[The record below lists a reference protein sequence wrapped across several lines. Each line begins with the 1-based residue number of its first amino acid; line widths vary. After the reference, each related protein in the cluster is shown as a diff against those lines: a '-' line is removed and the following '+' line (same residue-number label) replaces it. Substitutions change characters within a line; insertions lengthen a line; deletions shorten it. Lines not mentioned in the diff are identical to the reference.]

1 MNHLSETLLHPAET
15 ARMRGQASEVLD
27 GLLLERDRA
36 ERRLAESG
44 RQDLIKFITGRSSID
59 NAISAT
65 RKMIEDIDGW
75 LAEAI

>member
-1 MNHLSETLLHPAET
+1 
-15 ARMRGQASEVLD
+15 MRGQASELLD

-44 RQDLIKFITGRSSID
+44 RQDLIKFITGHSSID

>member
-1 MNHLSETLLHPAET
+1 
-15 ARMRGQASEVLD
+15 MRGQASELLD

>member
-1 MNHLSETLLHPAET
+1 MNHTCETPPHPAET
-15 ARMRGQASEVLD
+15 ARMRGQASELLD

-36 ERRLAESG
+36 ERRLVESG

-59 NAISAT
+59 NAISVT

-75 LAEAI
+75 LTEAI